1 MSSALIVTAL
11 ASGVFIGSVL
21 GFIGAGG
28 AMVTVP
34 ILVYLFDFSPFQAT
48 TAALAVVL
56 VTAIASL
63 IPRYKSKDVLI
74 KEALIIWALGLLTS
88 VGLSAIADSLPD
100 RLILIGFSL
109 VLIGAGISML
119 QPPLQNQPERKLS
132 TGYLV
137 LLSLITGSLTGL
149 FGIGGGFVAI
159 PILILF
165 FQTPPNKA
173 AGTSLLII
181 ALNSATAFIVK
192 FNQWSEINWRY
203 PLIIAVAAVITAS
216 LSSRLALKL
225 PTVHLKKGFAY
236 LLFLLAAFTILSE
249 II

>member
-1 MSSALIVTAL
+1 MNATFII
-11 ASGVFIGSVL
+11 ASLLSGLFIGGVL

-34 ILVYLFDFSPFQAT
+34 ILVYIFDFSPTQAT
-48 TAALAVVL
+48 TAALAVVF
-56 VTAIASL
+56 VTAVAGL
-63 IPRYKSKDVLI
+63 IPRYKNNDLLI
-74 KEALIIWALGLLTS
+74 KEALIIWALGLLAS
-88 VGLSAIADSLPD
+88 IGLSFIAESLPD
-100 RLILIGFSL
+100 KFILIGFSL
-109 VLIGAGISML
+109 VLIGAGASML
-119 QPPLQNQPERKLS
+119 QPPLENKPEQKIS
-132 TGYLV
+132 FGYLI

-192 FNQWSEINWRY
+192 LNQWSEINWQY
-203 PLIIAVAAVITAS
+203 PIIIAVAAVITATLTS
-216 LSSRLALKL
+216 KLALKL

-236 LLFLLAAFTILSE
+236 LLFALATFTIITE
-249 II
+249 IF

>member
-216 LSSRLALKL
+216 LSSRLAIKL

-236 LLFLLAAFTILSE
+236 LLFLLAAITILAE

>member
-1 MSSALIVTAL
+1 MSSVLIITAL

-63 IPRYKSKDVLI
+63 IPRYRSKDVLV

-216 LSSRLALKL
+216 LSSRLAIKL

-236 LLFLLAAFTILSE
+236 LLFLLAAFTIFTE
-249 II
+249 IF

>member
-1 MSSALIVTAL
+1 MSATFVI
-11 ASGVFIGSVL
+11 ASLLSGLFIGSVL

-34 ILVYLFDFSPFQAT
+34 ILVYIFDFSPIQAT

-56 VTAIASL
+56 VTAIAGL
-63 IPRYKSKDVLI
+63 IPRYKNNDLLM
-74 KEALIIWALGLLTS
+74 KEALIIWALGLLAS
-88 VGLSAIADSLPD
+88 IGLSSIADSLPD
-100 RLILIGFSL
+100 KLILIGFSL
-109 VLIGAGISML
+109 VLIGAGASML
-119 QPPLQNQPERKLS
+119 QPPLQSKPERKIS
-132 TGYLV
+132 FGYLI

-192 FNQWSEINWRY
+192 YNQWSEINWQY
-203 PLIIAVAAVITAS
+203 PIIIAVAAVITAS
-216 LSSRLALKL
+216 LTSKLALKL

-236 LLFLLAAFTILSE
+236 LLFALATFTIITE
-249 II
+249 IF